1 MKHYPY
7 NGFSQYVV
15 DVLKVPLTPF
25 TKPLDV
31 T

>member
-1 MKHYPY
+1 MVI
-7 NGFSQYVV
+7 SQYVV